1 MLVESNRRMQ
11 QMLYDH
17 ARWMEQHY
25 ARQRDMMPTQYAEAA
40 HTRRQAVEH
49 QHARYQETLRARYQ
63 ETLRARYEEMHQRL
77 RVLAITREA
86 TADSQHPN

>member
-25 ARQRDMMPTQYAEAA
+25 ARQRDVVPTQYAEAA
-40 HTRRQAVEH
+40 RTQHQEMEH
-49 QHARYQETLRARYQ
+49 QRARYQ
-63 ETLRARYEEMHQRL
+63 EALRARYEEMHQRL
-77 RVLAITREA
+77 QVLAITREA

>member
-25 ARQRDMMPTQYAEAA
+25 ARQRGMVPTQYAETARA
-40 HTRRQAVEH
+40 QRQEMEH
-49 QHARYQETLRARYQ
+49 QRARYQ
-63 ETLRARYEEMHQRL
+63 EALRTRYDEMHQRL
-77 RVLAITREA
+77 QVLAISREA
-86 TADSQHPN
+86 TTDSPRPN